1 MFKVIGNKK
10 VNINLFFLERGKTYL
25 VSNFDWGLIFVL
37 KKKNHQSEHRKKKQR
52 RDGFTAYSAFFHRFM
67 VCYSH
72 RYFLVHFTRLFHVV
86 ICHQSV
92 LNLLMNAVGLFFQF
106 FIFQK

>member
-37 KKKNHQSEHRKKKQR
+37 KKKNHQSEHRKKNR
-52 RDGFTAYSAFFHRFM
+52 EETA
-67 VCYSH
+67 
-72 RYFLVHFTRLFHVV
+72 LQLIVHFFTDLWFVT
-86 ICHQSV
+86 
-92 LNLLMNAVGLFFQF
+92 ATD
-106 FIFQK
+106 IF